1 MDLDGLRPSGGA
13 EAIIGA
19 VRELTILFRSTSSL
33 LGRKAESRSDR
44 RTLRPGQQLRAAVG
58 LLVGLLEQPTDGIG
72 GGVRCDWPSPRTRF
86 VVLPDRGG
94 DTHRQVSC
102 NQVELELLCHRAGR

>member
-13 EAIIGA
+13 EAIVGA
-19 VRELTILFRSTSSL
+19 VRELTILSRSTSSL
-33 LGRKAESRSDR
+33 LGGKAASRSDR

-72 GGVRCDWPSPRTRF
+72 GGIRCERPS
-86 VVLPDRGG
+86 DA
-94 DTHRQVSC
+94 
-102 NQVELELLCHRAGR
+102 VERELLCHRAGH